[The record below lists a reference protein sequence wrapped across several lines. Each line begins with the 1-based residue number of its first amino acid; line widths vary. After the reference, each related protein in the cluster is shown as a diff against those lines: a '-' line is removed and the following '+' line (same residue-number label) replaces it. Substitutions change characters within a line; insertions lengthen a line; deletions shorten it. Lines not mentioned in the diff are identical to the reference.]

1 MMIVGIAFWFIAILS
16 LFLFVEV
23 VAAWFARNHSNTSSS
38 ELPLGS
44 NCRAAILIPAHNE
57 EAVIGQTLE
66 SILPQ
71 LRDGDEVVVVAD
83 NCTDSTKDVV
93 SEYMSEA
100 YKLTVLERID
110 DNKRGKGYALDHAVN
125 YIKGKRFDVI
135 LMVDADCILDADCRD
150 KLAEETLKTNRPV
163 QALYL
168 MTAEKSSATLSL
180 KLSEFA
186 WSIKNKIRPSGLLAL
201 GGPCQLMGTGMAFP
215 AGMLDD
221 TELASGCIVEDMKLG
236 LDLAIEGA
244 APKFLPS
251 TTVWSK
257 FPDSSEVSEGQ
268 KSRWV
273 HGHME
278 MILLYVPKLIK
289 EFIKKRDLNLLLI
302 GFDLLVPPLILLLII
317 NICALLLS
325 LIISFFT
332 GSSIFLVSLASVSM
346 ISASIFI
353 AWLQEG
359 RHILSGK
366 ELFYGG
372 LAILKKLSLYAQFLT
387 NKRKDWNKT
396 SRK

>member
-1 MMIVGIAFWFIAILS
+1 MIIVGIAFGFIAILS
-16 LFLFVEV
+16 FFLFVEV
-23 VAAWFARNHSNTSSS
+23 IAAWFHRSRSCTADS
-38 ELPLGS
+38 ELSLGS

-57 EAVIGQTLE
+57 EAVIGQTLQ

-100 YKLTVLERID
+100 YKLTVLERVND
-110 DNKRGKGYALDHAVN
+110 DKRGKGYALDHAVN
-125 YIKGKRFDVI
+125 YVKGKNFDVI
-135 LMVDADCILDADCRD
+135 LMVDADCVLDSDCRD
-150 KLAEETLKTNRPV
+150 KLAEEALKTKRPV

-168 MTAEKSSATLSL
+168 MTANKSSATLSL

-186 WSIKNKIRPSGLLAL
+186 WSIKNKLRPSGLLAL

-236 LDLAIEGA
+236 LDLAIQGA
-244 APKFLPS
+244 APKFLPN
-251 TTVWSK
+251 TTVWSQ
-257 FPDSSEVSEGQ
+257 FPDNSETSEGQ

-289 EFIKKRDLNLLLI
+289 EFIKKRDVNLLLI
-302 GFDLLVPPLILLLII
+302 GLDLLVPPLILLLVI
-317 NICALLLS
+317 NVFALFIS
-325 LIISFFT
+325 LVVSFFN
-332 GSSIFLVSLASVSM
+332 GSSIYLVSLISVFM
-346 ISASIFI
+346 MLTSIFI

-359 RHILSGK
+359 KDILSAK

-372 LAILKKLSLYAQFLT
+372 LAIIKKLSLYAQFLT